1 MTRRLFTLI
10 VPMMLLV
17 AACGDDDDG
26 GSGSEPPRSASDGSA
41 VQVNDADVQ
50 FAQSMIPHHRQ
61 AVEMANIAL
70 DPSSEA
76 SRGVTRLA
84 GAIKRAQRPEIKTM
98 STWLESWGEPLDE
111 GVMDPDMSSGTGM
124 GDDMSDMS
132 DDGMMSDEEM
142 SELEDLT
149 GAKLDRRWL
158 KMMIKHHEGAVA
170 MAERECSDGA
180 NPDALELA
188 ADIIATQKAEIAEM
202 RELLGS

>member
-1 MTRRLFTLI
+1 MTRRLLTLI

-26 GSGSEPPRSASDGSA
+26 VSGSEAPASASDGSA
-41 VQVNDADVQ
+41 LQVNDADVQ

-61 AVEMANIAL
+61 AVEMSDIAL
-70 DPSSEA
+70 NPSSEA
-76 SRGVTRLA
+76 SRDVTRLA
-84 GAIKRAQRPEIKTM
+84 KAIKRAQRPEIKTM

-111 GVMDPDMSSGTGM
+111 GAMDPDMSSGTGT
-124 GDDMSDMS
+124 GDDMSEMS

-142 SELEDLT
+142 SELDDLT
-149 GAKLDRRWL
+149 GAELDRRWL
-158 KMMIKHHEGAVA
+158 EMMVEHHEGAVE

-188 ADIIATQKAEIAEM
+188 ADIIATQEAEIGEM

>member
-1 MTRRLFTLI
+1 MTRRLFTFI
-10 VPMMLLV
+10 VPTMLLV
-17 AACGDDDDG
+17 AACGDDDG
-26 GSGSEPPRSASDGSA
+26 GSGSEPPVSASDGSA
-41 VQVNDADVQ
+41 LQVNDADVQ

-76 SRGVTRLA
+76 SRDVTRLA

-98 STWLESWGEPLDE
+98 TTWLESWGEPLDE
-111 GVMDPDMSSGTGM
+111 GAMDPDMSSGTGM
-124 GDDMSDMS
+124 GDDMSD
-132 DDGMMSDEEM
+132 DGMMSGEEM

-149 GAKLDRRWL
+149 GTKLDRRWL
-158 KMMIKHHEGAVA
+158 KMMIKHHEGAVE
-170 MAERECSDGA
+170 MAERECRDGT

-188 ADIIATQKAEIAEM
+188 ADIIATQEAEIAEM

>member
-1 MTRRLFTLI
+1 MTRRLFTFI
-10 VPMMLLV
+10 VPTMLLV
-17 AACGDDDDG
+17 AACGDDDG
-26 GSGSEPPRSASDGSA
+26 GSGSEPPVSASDGSA
-41 VQVNDADVQ
+41 LQVNDADVQ

-76 SRGVTRLA
+76 SRDVTRLA

-98 STWLESWGEPLDE
+98 TTWLESWGEPLDE
-111 GVMDPDMSSGTGM
+111 GAMDPDMSSGTGM
-124 GDDMSDMS
+124 GDDMSD
-132 DDGMMSDEEM
+132 DGMMSGEEM

-149 GAKLDRRWL
+149 GTKLDRRWL
-158 KMMIKHHEGAVA
+158 KMMIKHHEGAVE
-170 MAERECSDGA
+170 MAERECRDGA

-188 ADIIATQKAEIAEM
+188 ADIIATQEAEIAEM

>member
-1 MTRRLFTLI
+1 MTRRLLAFI

-26 GSGSEPPRSASDGSA
+26 GRGSEPSVSASDGS
-41 VQVNDADVQ
+41 VLQVNDADVQ

-61 AVEMANIAL
+61 AVAMANIAL

-84 GAIKRAQRPEIKTM
+84 KAIKRAQRPEIKTM

-124 GDDMSDMS
+124 GDDMA

-149 GAKLDRRWL
+149 GEELDRRWL
-158 KMMIKHHEGAVA
+158 EMMIEHHEGAVE
-170 MAERECSDGA
+170 MAERERSDGA

-188 ADIIATQKAEIAEM
+188 ADIIATQEAEIAEM

>member
-1 MTRRLFTLI
+1 MTRRLFTFI
-10 VPMMLLV
+10 VPAMLLV
-17 AACGDDDDG
+17 AACGDDDG
-26 GSGSEPPRSASDGSA
+26 GSGSEPPVSASDGSA
-41 VQVNDADVQ
+41 LQVNDADVQ

-76 SRGVTRLA
+76 SRDVTRLA

-98 STWLESWGEPLDE
+98 TTWLESWGEPLDE
-111 GVMDPDMSSGTGM
+111 GAMDPDMSSGTGM
-124 GDDMSDMS
+124 GDDMSD
-132 DDGMMSDEEM
+132 DGMMSGEEM

-149 GAKLDRRWL
+149 GTKFDRRWL
-158 KMMIKHHEGAVA
+158 KMMIKHHEGAVE
-170 MAERECSDGA
+170 MAERECRDGT

-188 ADIIATQKAEIAEM
+188 ADIIATQEAEIAEM